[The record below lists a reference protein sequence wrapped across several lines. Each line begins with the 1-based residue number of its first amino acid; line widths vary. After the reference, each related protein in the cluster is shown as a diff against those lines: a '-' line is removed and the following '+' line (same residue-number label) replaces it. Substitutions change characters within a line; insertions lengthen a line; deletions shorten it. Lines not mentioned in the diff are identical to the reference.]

1 MHLYIKKIF
10 LLISFFL
17 LPLIQYAQADEV
29 STKKCI
35 QFSQIGLHQPAIA
48 NCQKALN
55 EDTNQ
60 TRKDLLFSLA
70 NSYYSLNNN
79 QLAKNTIN
87 KLFEVDRKPNADTFY
102 LAGLIDLNLNNYSR
116 ASNLIEK
123 SIELGKTG
131 IDTKRQYSR
140 ALFKSGEESRAIL
153 ILMGL
158 KYETPNDIQSISQ
171 LAENYIM
178 IGNTERAKKLI
189 NEIIEIN
196 PDYSYSYYLNH
207 LISRLDNDDNSALAS
222 LNKAIMRD
230 RDNTKF
236 LTEKIKLLVSLKKF
250 DIAKFNISILD
261 EADKNSEIISELVNE
276 IRNAEALDTLQK
288 AQLNIKS
295 KNYEEALKYYN
306 KLISDNNSD
315 PFLYFERG
323 QILHILKDYRNAE
336 IDLKKALSLNT
347 DLESKNIYFIIGKNY
362 YQMGNIEKSIEYID
376 YELRYNNS
384 NTKALKWQIRTLFEQ
399 GNYADAEL
407 YANRLIAINPK
418 SPDGYAILGDI
429 KLLMG
434 KISESNDLHSKV
446 IEIAP
451 NYKIATKKKLN

>member
-1 MHLYIKKIF
+1 MQMYIKKIF
-10 LLISFFL
+10 LIISFFL
-17 LPLIQYAQADEV
+17 LPLIQYSQADEV
-29 STKKCI
+29 SAKKCI
-35 QFSQIGLHQPAIA
+35 QFSQIGLHQPAIT

-60 TRKDLLFSLA
+60 TRKDLLFALA

-79 QLAKNTIN
+79 QLAKENIN

-140 ALFKSGEESRAIL
+140 ALFKSGDETRAIL
-153 ILMGL
+153 VLTGL
-158 KYETPNDIQSISQ
+158 KYENPNDIQSISQ
-171 LAENYIM
+171 LAENYII
-178 IGNTERAKKLI
+178 IGDTERAKKLTH
-189 NEIIEIN
+189 EIIEIN
-196 PDYSYSYYLNH
+196 PDYPYSYYLNH
-207 LISRLDNDDNSALAS
+207 LISRLNNDDNSALVS

-230 RDNTKF
+230 RDNAKF
-236 LTEKIKLLVSLKKF
+236 LTEKIKLLGSLKKF
-250 DIAKFNISILD
+250 DMAKYNISILD
-261 EADKNSEIISELVNE
+261 DEDKNSEIISELVNE
-276 IRNAEALDTLQK
+276 IRNAEALDTLEK

-295 KNYEEALKYYN
+295 KNYEKALKYYD
-306 KLISDNNSD
+306 KLISNNNSD

-323 QILHILKDYRNAE
+323 QILYILKDYTNAE
-336 IDLKKALSLNT
+336 IDLKKALSLNA
-347 DLESKNIYFIIGKNY
+347 DLQSKNIYFIIGKNY

-376 YELRYNNS
+376 YELRHNNS

-399 GNYADAEL
+399 GNYADAES
-407 YANRLIAINPK
+407 YANRLIDINPK

-434 KISESNDLHSKV
+434 KISESNDLHDKV
-446 IEIAP
+446 IEIDP

>member
-1 MHLYIKKIF
+1 MQMFIKKIF

-17 LPLIQYAQADEV
+17 LPLIQYSQADEV
-29 STKKCI
+29 SAKKCI
-35 QFSQIGLHQPAIA
+35 QFSQIGLHQPAIT

-60 TRKDLLFSLA
+60 TRKDLLFALA

-79 QLAKNTIN
+79 QLAKENIN

-140 ALFKSGEESRAIL
+140 ALFKSGEETRAIL
-153 ILMGL
+153 ILTGL
-158 KYETPNDIQSISQ
+158 KYETSNDIQSISQ
-171 LAENYIM
+171 LAEIYIM
-178 IGNTERAKKLI
+178 IGDTERAKKLTH
-189 NEIIEIN
+189 EIIEIN

-207 LISRLDNDDNSALAS
+207 LISRLNNDDNSALIS

-230 RDNTKF
+230 RDNAKF
-236 LTEKIKLLVSLKKF
+236 LTEKIKLLGSLKKF
-250 DIAKFNISILD
+250 DMAKYNISILD
-261 EADKNSEIISELVNE
+261 DADKNSEIISELVNE
-276 IRNAEALDTLQK
+276 IRNAEALDTLEK

-295 KNYEEALKYYN
+295 KNYEEALEYYN
-306 KLISDNNSD
+306 KLISNDKSD

-323 QILHILKDYRNAE
+323 QILNILKDYTNAE
-336 IDLKKALSLNT
+336 IDLKRALSLSA
-347 DLESKNIYFIIGKNY
+347 DLQSKNIYFIIGKNY
-362 YQMGNIEKSIEYID
+362 YQMGNVEKSIEYID
-376 YELRYNNS
+376 YELRHNNS

-407 YANRLIAINPK
+407 YANRLIDINPK

-446 IEIAP
+446 IEIDP

>member
-1 MHLYIKKIF
+1 MQMYIKKIF

-17 LPLIQYAQADEV
+17 FPLIQYSQADEV
-29 STKKCI
+29 SAKKCI

-55 EDTNQ
+55 EGTNQ
-60 TRKDLLFSLA
+60 TRKDLLFALA

-79 QLAKNTIN
+79 QSAKENIN
-87 KLFEVDRKPNADTFY
+87 KLFEVDRKPNADTLY

-140 ALFKSGEESRAIL
+140 ALFKSGDETKAIL
-153 ILMGL
+153 VLTGL

-178 IGNTERAKKLI
+178 IGDTVRAKKLTH
-189 NEIIEIN
+189 EIIEIN

-207 LISRLDNDDNSALAS
+207 LISRLNNDDNSALIS

-230 RDNTKF
+230 RDNAKF
-236 LTEKIKLLVSLKKF
+236 LTEKIKILGSLKKF
-250 DIAKFNISILD
+250 DMAKYNISILD
-261 EADKNSEIISELVNE
+261 DADKNSEIISELINE
-276 IRNAEALDTLQK
+276 IRNAEALDTLEK

-295 KNYEEALKYYN
+295 KNYEEALKYYD
-306 KLISDNNSD
+306 KLIINNKSD

-323 QILHILKDYRNAE
+323 QILNILKDYTNAE
-336 IDLKKALSLNT
+336 IDLKRALSLNA
-347 DLESKNIYFIIGKNY
+347 DLQSKNIYFIIGKNY

-376 YELRYNNS
+376 YELRHNNS
-384 NTKALKWQIRTLFEQ
+384 NTNALKWQIRTLFEQ

-407 YANRLIAINPK
+407 YANRLIDINPK

-446 IEIAP
+446 IEIDP

>member
-1 MHLYIKKIF
+1 MQMYIKKIF

-17 LPLIQYAQADEV
+17 FPLIQYSQADEV
-29 STKKCI
+29 SAKKCI
-35 QFSQIGLHQPAIA
+35 QFSQIGLHQPAIT

-55 EDTNQ
+55 EDTSQ
-60 TRKDLLFSLA
+60 TRKDLLFALA

-79 QLAKNTIN
+79 QLAKENIN
-87 KLFEVDRKPNADTFY
+87 KLFEVDRKLNADTFY

-140 ALFKSGEESRAIL
+140 ALFKSGEENRAIL
-153 ILMGL
+153 ILTGL

-171 LAENYIM
+171 LAEIYIM
-178 IGNTERAKKLI
+178 IGDTQRAKKLTH
-189 NEIIEIN
+189 EIIEIN

-207 LISRLDNDDNSALAS
+207 LISRLNNDDNSALIS

-230 RDNTKF
+230 RDNAKF
-236 LTEKIKLLVSLKKF
+236 LTEKIKILGSLKKF
-250 DIAKFNISILD
+250 DMAKYNISILD
-261 EADKNSEIISELVNE
+261 DADKNSEIISGLINE
-276 IRNAEALDTLQK
+276 IRNAEALDTLEK

-295 KNYEEALKYYN
+295 KNYEEALKYYD
-306 KLISDNNSD
+306 KLIINNKSD

-323 QILHILKDYRNAE
+323 QILNILKDYTNAE
-336 IDLKKALSLNT
+336 IDLKRALSLNA
-347 DLESKNIYFIIGKNY
+347 DLQSKNIYFIIGKNY

-376 YELRYNNS
+376 YELRHNNS
-384 NTKALKWQIRTLFEQ
+384 NTNALKWQIRTLFEQ

-407 YANRLIAINPK
+407 YANRLIDINPK

-446 IEIAP
+446 IEIDP

>member
-29 STKKCI
+29 SAKKCI

-178 IGNTERAKKLI
+178 IGDTERAKKLI
-189 NEIIEIN
+189 HEIIEIN

-250 DIAKFNISILD
+250 DMAKFNISILD
-261 EADKNSEIISELVNE
+261 EADKNPELISELVNE
-276 IRNAEALDTLQK
+276 IRNAKALDTLQK

-295 KNYEEALKYYN
+295 NGLT
-306 KLISDNNSD
+306 I
-315 PFLYFERG
+315 
-323 QILHILKDYRNAE
+323 
-336 IDLKKALSLNT
+336 
-347 DLESKNIYFIIGKNY
+347 
-362 YQMGNIEKSIEYID
+362 
-376 YELRYNNS
+376 
-384 NTKALKWQIRTLFEQ
+384 
-399 GNYADAEL
+399 
-407 YANRLIAINPK
+407 
-418 SPDGYAILGDI
+418 
-429 KLLMG
+429 
-434 KISESNDLHSKV
+434 
-446 IEIAP
+446 
-451 NYKIATKKKLN
+451 

>member
-29 STKKCI
+29 SAKKCT